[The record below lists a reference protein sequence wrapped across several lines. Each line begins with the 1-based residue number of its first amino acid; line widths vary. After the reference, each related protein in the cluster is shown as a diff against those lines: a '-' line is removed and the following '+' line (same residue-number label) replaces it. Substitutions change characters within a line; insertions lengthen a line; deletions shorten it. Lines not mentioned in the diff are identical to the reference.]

1 MDTLGELQNSFENLF
16 LEIASADKKNK
27 ILIKLK
33 ECLNLIDDIFLE
45 INKEKDKSDFKFSI
59 INENILNDLIEIKDK
74 VTIKFEIKL
83 ELKKIINNILTQEY
97 FPYIFE
103 INEKIILL
111 TNAFFSI
118 IQKIKGVLLFDI
130 IIRKMHLYLE
140 YILNISP
147 YKKLLLELKK
157 GFIIPFSYNYILC
170 EKNIEQILK
179 LCSSNEADNKEKGID
194 SLNDYF
200 NKISLFEK
208 YDFFIEYAGEI
219 LVNLFKN
226 ISYDYSI
233 SYLKLGY
240 ILINLL
246 IPNNFIMTANFN
258 SDDNNNKNLN
268 YIYNDY
274 LIDNLEDFFVL
285 LPYKNYEFYF
295 QKDIM
300 YFISKIV
307 DISITFLTVIIK
319 FDENFELQ
327 YISYIILKRIYFIF
341 PKYRNK

>member
-83 ELKKIINNILTQEY
+83 ELNKIINKILTQEY

-111 TNAFFSI
+111 INAFFSI

-140 YILNISP
+140 YILNITP
-147 YKKLLLELKK
+147 YKWK
-157 GFIIPFSYNYILC
+157 
-170 EKNIEQILK
+170 
-179 LCSSNEADNKEKGID
+179 
-194 SLNDYF
+194 
-200 NKISLFEK
+200 
-208 YDFFIEYAGEI
+208 
-219 LVNLFKN
+219 
-226 ISYDYSI
+226 
-233 SYLKLGY
+233 
-240 ILINLL
+240 
-246 IPNNFIMTANFN
+246 
-258 SDDNNNKNLN
+258 
-268 YIYNDY
+268 
-274 LIDNLEDFFVL
+274 
-285 LPYKNYEFYF
+285 
-295 QKDIM
+295 
-300 YFISKIV
+300 
-307 DISITFLTVIIK
+307 IK
-319 FDENFELQ
+319 FLN
-327 YISYIILKRIYFIF
+327 
-341 PKYRNK
+341 

>member
-1 MDTLGELQNSFENLF
+1 
-16 LEIASADKKNK
+16 
-27 ILIKLK
+27 
-33 ECLNLIDDIFLE
+33 
-45 INKEKDKSDFKFSI
+45 
-59 INENILNDLIEIKDK
+59 
-74 VTIKFEIKL
+74 
-83 ELKKIINNILTQEY
+83 
-97 FPYIFE
+97 
-103 INEKIILL
+103 
-111 TNAFFSI
+111 
-118 IQKIKGVLLFDI
+118 
-130 IIRKMHLYLE
+130 MHLYLE

-157 GFIIPFSYNYILC
+157 GFIIPVSLNYVIYQ
-170 EKNIEQILK
+170 KKIEGILK
-179 LCSSNEADNKEKGID
+179 LLSSNDAENKEKGVDI
-194 SLNDYF
+194 LIEYF
-200 NKISLFEK
+200 NKISLLEK
-208 YDFFIEYAGEI
+208 YDFFIKYAGDI

-233 SYLKLGY
+233 SYLKIGY

-295 QKDIM
+295 QKDII
-300 YFISKIV
+300 YFIEKIV
-307 DISITFLTVIIK
+307 NISFTFLTVIIK

-341 PKYRNK
+341 PKYRKEINEYIPIVLNKLCQTKDQKQWNIIIGSRHFTYYLLINDKDLITKLKIVLKFHQFMLKLNLLIY